1 MRRFPRRAQ
10 GGRVSARPLEC
21 RQEAAAERFRGAEPS
36 EAQLH
41 EGAGEP
47 AVDTCCPCPCGTR
60 AAFAATYVADRV
72 SPEQNANRSLNGTF
86 NGGRYTVPFP
96 PYRVPPA
103 MRRAECR
110 EARHVFRP
118 LRSGKNALSFPRETR
133 YTKYLHRFF
142 ARTPVPAVRQ
152 RRNGIPART

>member
-1 MRRFPRRAQ
+1 MVAVVRHQAMPVLLANGWFTLTVGRASASHGVRMRRFPRRAQ

-60 AAFAATYVADRV
+60 AAFAATYVA
-72 SPEQNANRSLNGTF
+72 AL
-86 NGGRYTVPFP
+86 
-96 PYRVPPA
+96 PA
-103 MRRAECR
+103 QTECLPSR
-110 EARHVFRP
+110 
-118 LRSGKNALSFPRETR
+118 TR
-133 YTKYLHRFF
+133 TE
-142 ARTPVPAVRQ
+142 V
-152 RRNGIPART
+152 